1 MVAYSW
7 TRFRP
12 LTRASIKSLITA
24 APSVATP
31 TTAVPTTASGGEG
44 LDWRG
49 WSDRYGHLSSEAR
62 SVKQLDEMLSSTT
75 LLLPELDSLL
85 AKWTLGH
92 EMVHLANYGTGQGE
106 LSMFPALQWCERQV
120 LLGNHNFVI
129 ASFTDP
135 PGEFETDESLQG
147 ACLGHLLASAEPLEL
162 WRQFPFCQPS
172 FAGGPCSHSSQSVGL
187 GCASCAFSALIV
199 SEILKRGI
207 SVLVSNVDV
216 IWFRNFDPKQL
227 SQDVAFQVYS
237 GWSSQQFQQS
247 LADGKVCGSTATG
260 ARCTSFAMPNSTTSP
275 TARRFQA
282 RAQCLE
288 AIFNFGFY
296 FVKAS
301 AAAINLQ
308 AELAKAVLT
317 RSTEDQPSFGST
329 PGFLGRPVCHDNNE
343 FNLLATSQQQR
354 LFKRLFVDD
363 VQVDVH
369 CEDNFEPLAPSE
381 RYPLANQY
389 TQYKHIVAAESADIR
404 IWNPQQAPVSIQY
417 ILENVD
423 LREVVG
429 VHLTLQNTKAPLML

>member
-1 MVAYSW
+1 
-7 TRFRP
+7 
-12 LTRASIKSLITA
+12 
-24 APSVATP
+24 
-31 TTAVPTTASGGEG
+31 
-44 LDWRG
+44 
-49 WSDRYGHLSSEAR
+49 
-62 SVKQLDEMLSSTT
+62 ML
-75 LLLPELDSLL
+75 
-85 AKWTLGH
+85 
-92 EMVHLANYGTGQGE
+92 
-106 LSMFPALQWCERQV
+106 
-120 LLGNHNFVI
+120 
-129 ASFTDP
+129 
-135 PGEFETDESLQG
+135 
-147 ACLGHLLASAEPLEL
+147 
-162 WRQFPFCQPS
+162 
-172 FAGGPCSHSSQSVGL
+172 
-187 GCASCAFSALIV
+187 V
-199 SEILKRGI
+199 SNVDV

-237 GWSSQQFQQS
+237 VWSSQQFQQS

-317 RSTEDQPSFGST
+317 RSTKDQPSFGST

-389 TQYKHIVAAESADIR
+389 TQYEHIVAAESADIR

-417 ILENVD
+417 ILGNVD

-429 VHLTLQNTKAPLML
+429 VHLTLQNTKAPLMLEMLDSNNNVLWSARSLPSQWKNPSRNYLSYCWWMTPSNSYDDAVDEFEKAAKVVAALGRHLIVPRLPCKFAPQAEFVDKKQDWCLPFMFAQYQPTLL